1 MQIDHVS
8 RFLLHVQSNYENGYS
23 SKHFFSLSNVH
34 HSFSILE
41 RILTLMIIKEKS
53 LKINKIHF
61 KTHLNI
67 FVSNLFLTL
76 KIMNF
81 ENVSLTNVIHFSDI

>member
-8 RFLLHVQSNYENGYS
+8 RFLLHVQSNYENGYF
-23 SKHFFSLSNVH
+23 SKHYFSLSNVH

-53 LKINKIHF
+53 LNINKIHF

-67 FVSNLFLTL
+67 FVSNVFLTV